1 MSRSRKSGGK
11 LGSIL
16 TFFVIGACII
26 GFYGIPSDPNIHEIP
41 QMLKSKS
48 STVNAWMNNC
58 VPGAVKGDFS
68 HCSLSSN
75 VQTGGNT
82 GTPGTGTPGDST
94 NSGTSTG
101 AAPVAKDK
109 ALQDLSAIKV
119 ANSGNVSYDRGQWKH
134 WISQGSSCWD
144 TRDQVLY
151 RDAAKDSSLVLTNSS
166 GKTVT
171 NVKEACTVKAGTWTD
186 PYTGNKVTDPR
197 SLDIDHVIPLGYAAD
212 HGGQA
217 WNAAK
222 KQAYAN
228 DISNSY
234 HLRAVGASPN
244 RAKGDKGPSAW
255 KPYSGDYCNYATSWV
270 EISKNYGLS
279 ASAADV
285 KVLKDMLATC
295 R

>member
-11 LGSIL
+11 IGSIL

-26 GFYGIPSDPNIHEIP
+26 GFYGIPSDPDIHDVP

-48 STVNAWMNNC
+48 NTVNAWMNNC

-75 VQTGGNT
+75 VQSGGNT

-94 NSGTSTG
+94 APGTSTG
-101 AAPVAKDK
+101 AAPVAKNQ
-109 ALQDLSAIKV
+109 ALQDLTSIKV
-119 ANSGNVSYDRGQWKH
+119 ANSANVSYDRSQWKH

-151 RDAAKDSSLVLTNSS
+151 RDAIKDNSLVLTNSS

-171 NVKEACTVKAGTWTD
+171 NVKDACTVKAGTWSD

-197 SLDIDHVIPLGYAAD
+197 ALDIDHVIPLGYAAD

-244 RAKGDKGPSAW
+244 RAKGDRGPSEW
-255 KPYSGDYCNYATSWV
+255 KPYAGDSCNYATSWV